1 MNRPAWYTVSRVV
14 VVAIG
19 ASAVLAPAILPPR
32 QHTAYL
38 PAISA
43 PARATQARP
52 PSPPTPSP
60 LAVRPAD
67 ADALRAALLRP
78 GAYVLPMPGT
88 YRSASPF
95 RMAKGATLDGQ
106 GAVTIRG
113 ELLLSYADG
122 ARIRRLSVR
131 DAPEDAIG
139 IDHTGGSVWIEG
151 VDLTGAGDG
160 LIDVVRS
167 VGAARVY
174 VRDSVLHDAAKCAL
188 IGHYD
193 PGLDAGLVVRFERV
207 TFRNCGARTPKVHRA
222 TVWLESVTVA
232 NWGSRALDVQLNG
245 LAILHNVTFIGGPAT
260 RGPAIRTES
269 GGRAE
274 VLP

>member
-1 MNRPAWYTVSRVV
+1 MNSPAWYTVSRVV

-32 QHTAYL
+32 HHTAYL
-38 PAISA
+38 PAISV
-43 PARATQARP
+43 PARATPARP

-67 ADALRAALLRP
+67 PDALRAALLVP
-78 GAYVLPMPGT
+78 GNYVLPMPGI
-88 YRSASPF
+88 YGGGPF
-95 RMAKGATLDGQ
+95 RVARDVTVDGH

-113 ELLLSYADG
+113 GLHLSYADG

-131 DAPEDAIG
+131 DASGDAIG

-160 LIDVVRS
+160 LLDVVRS

-193 PGLDAGLVVRFERV
+193 PGLDTRLVVRFERV

-245 LAILHNVTFIGGPAT
+245 LAILHNVIFIGGPAT